1 MLKLLLGRAGTGKT
15 RALLEAMAAGDGRPQ
30 ILIVPEQHSH
40 SMERQLCAIGGSRV
54 SLFAEVLSFTRLANR
69 VFSVYGGLA
78 APALD
83 GGGRLLLLCAAL
95 KSVAPELRVYQRPS
109 RKPAFLSG
117 LLATVDELKTCRIT
131 PEQLWTAGEES
142 GGGEGDKLRDLSLI
156 YGAYEAMTARQG
168 ADPRDRLT
176 RLAEA
181 LTREDWAAGK
191 DFYLDAFT
199 DFTPQERAVLS
210 TLLGKANSVTVALTC
225 DKLEEDEGGAGIF
238 SPARRTARQL
248 LRLAQERGV
257 SREIEVRSG
266 GAGPKTAALAHLE
279 GQLFAPRP
287 DPWAGEAEE
296 LTMLKAN
303 SPYSEVEWTAAE
315 ILRLVREEGYR
326 FRDIAVCA
334 RSLEGCGSLVET
346 IFARYGVPVFLS
358 RMSDILQ
365 KPILALITSALEA
378 ASGGYRYD
386 DVFRYLKTG
395 LTGLSAEDVDLLEN
409 YVLKWS
415 LEGSAW
421 TGARDWANHPRGYGL
436 PFSEGDRALLARLN
450 TLRRQVAQTLEG
462 LRKNPDKTGRG
473 QAAALYAFLEAAGVP
488 ERLAQRTEELNR
500 RGQAA
505 LAEEYAQLWEILCGG
520 LEQCAQILGD
530 APMEL
535 DEFSKLFALVLSQ
548 YDVGSIPVSLDRV
561 NVGDMPR
568 LAHRACPV
576 VFLLGADDGAIPA
589 AAPSPGLLN
598 DDDRSLLAS
607 YGLELAP
614 RLSDKLYREM
624 TIVYETC
631 ALPQRRFYLSWAA
644 AGPDGEERRPSF
656 LQSKLNFLFPQARR
670 VEEGRLDGSFRLAAP
685 RPALELAGRFPQAG
699 AALRALPEYAPLV
712 ERMERAAR
720 MERGRL
726 TRPAVDALYGRR
738 VPMSASRMDKYKSC
752 HFSYFMQYG
761 LKAEPRR
768 AAGFQAPE
776 YGTFVHYVLE
786 HVLRACR
793 ERGGVKEVPAGELR
807 ALAQAAVERYVSEEL
822 GGLEHETARFRYLF
836 RRLLKSVYAVVD
848 NVAEELR
855 ASRFQPIS
863 FELGFG
869 AGKDLPPVELSVDGM
884 TVSISGFVDRVDGWE
899 HDGRLYLRVVDYKTG
914 RKTFRSDG
922 YLERHGPSNAALPVH
937 PGARGG
943 SALQPGDHPGRRALP
958 ARPGRG
964 GRGQPGHERGR
975 APEKG
980 GRRAAAARHCA
991 GRAGG
996 AGRHGGA
1003 GGGGHPLP
1011 AREGEQGRGHHRRGA
1026 GLRRAA
1032 GQAGPAHRAD
1042 SGGDRPGAG
1051 RRQHRRR
1058 PLLAGAGSQCLPVV
1072 RVRRRLSLRGG
1083 SGRRPTALPAC
1094 RQERGILAGGC
1105 ERASMSWE
1113 PRYSPERN
1121 CSSLSMAES
1130 LHSSDQKSSRN
1141 AAEKPF
1147 PRRVM

>member
-95 KSVAPELRVYQRPS
+95 RSVAPELRVYQRPS

-614 RLSDKLYREM
+614 RLSDKRYREM

-631 ALPQRRFYLSWAA
+631 ALPQRRFYVSWAA

-726 TRPAVDALYGRR
+726 ARPAVDALYGRR

-752 HFSYFMQYG
+752 HFSYFMRYG
-761 LKAEPRR
+761 LQAEPRKP
-768 AAGFQAPE
+768 AGFTAPE

-786 HVLRACR
+786 HVLQSC
-793 ERGGVKEVPAGELR
+793 PIGEESWGEELQKRLR
-807 ALAQAAVERYVSEEL
+807 AAVRAAVDRYTAEEL
-822 GGLEHETARFRYLF
+822 GGLEHQSQRFRYLF
-836 RRLLKSVYAVVD
+836 RRLLRSVQAVVD
-848 NVAEELR
+848 NVAQELC
-855 ASRFQPIS
+855 ASRFRPIS

-869 AGKDLPPVELSVDGM
+869 SRGELPPVELTAEGVTISV
-884 TVSISGFVDRVDGWE
+884 SGFVDRVDGWVE
-899 HDGRLYLRVVDYKTG
+899 NGRLHLRVVDYKTG
-914 RKTFRSDG
+914 RKSFDLTEVWNG
-922 YLERHGPSNAALPVH
+922 LGLQMLLYLFALEERGERVYGLPVE
-937 PGARGG
+937 GAGV
-943 SALQPGDHPGRRALP
+943 LYLP
-958 ARPGRG
+958 ARDAVVRGSRTMSEEERQKAVDKELVRRGLVLSDGAVLEAMERPGPGGYRFLPLRVSKSTGEITGEALVSAERLGRLEKHTRKVLEEICRELAAGNIAADPFWRGPEKNACRFCDYAAACHFEEGRG
-964 GRGQPGHERGR
+964 GDCRRWLPGVKAQEFWENVER
-975 APEKG
+975 ET
-980 GRRAAAARHCA
+980 
-991 GRAGG
+991 
-996 AGRHGGA
+996 
-1003 GGGGHPLP
+1003 
-1011 AREGEQGRGHHRRGA
+1011 
-1026 GLRRAA
+1026 
-1032 GQAGPAHRAD
+1032 D
-1042 SGGDRPGAG
+1042 
-1051 RRQHRRR
+1051 
-1058 PLLAGAGSQCLPVV
+1058 
-1072 RVRRRLSLRGG
+1072 
-1083 SGRRPTALPAC
+1083 
-1094 RQERGILAGGC
+1094 
-1105 ERASMSWE
+1105 
-1113 PRYSPERN
+1113 
-1121 CSSLSMAES
+1121 
-1130 LHSSDQKSSRN
+1130 
-1141 AAEKPF
+1141 
-1147 PRRVM
+1147 

>member
-1 MLKLLLGRAGTGKT
+1 
-15 RALLEAMAAGDGRPQ
+15 MAAGDGRPQ

-117 LLATVDELKTCRIT
+117 LLATVDELKTCCIT

-181 LTREDWAAGK
+181 LTREDWAVGK

-210 TLLGKANSVTVALTC
+210 ALLGKANSVTVALTC

-257 SREIEVRSG
+257 PREIEVRSG
-266 GAGPKTAALAHLE
+266 GAGPKTAALAQLE
-279 GQLFAPRP
+279 GQLFATRP
-287 DPWAGEAEE
+287 APYEGAAEE

-436 PFSEGDRALLARLN
+436 PFSEVDRALLARLN
-450 TLRRQVAQTLEG
+450 TLRRQVAQPLEG

-473 QAAALYAFLEAAGVP
+473 QAIALYTFLEAAGVP

-631 ALPQRRFYLSWAA
+631 ALPQRRFYVSWAA
-644 AGPDGEERRPSF
+644 VGPDGEERRPSF

-670 VEEGRLDGSFRLAAP
+670 VGEGRLDGSFRLAAP

-699 AALRALPEYAPLV
+699 APLRALPEYAPLV

-720 MERGRL
+720 MERGAAHPPGGGRPLWEAGAHVRL
-726 TRPAVDALYGRR
+726 PDGQVQVLPLLLLYAVRPEGRAPAGRR
-738 VPMSASRMDKYKSC
+738 VPGPGVRHLRPLCA
-752 HFSYFMQYG
+752 G
-761 LKAEPRR
+761 AR
-768 AAGFQAPE
+768 AAGLP
-776 YGTFVHYVLE
+776 
-786 HVLRACR
+786 
-793 ERGGVKEVPAGELR
+793 
-807 ALAQAAVERYVSEEL
+807 
-822 GGLEHETARFRYLF
+822 
-836 RRLLKSVYAVVD
+836 
-848 NVAEELR
+848 
-855 ASRFQPIS
+855 
-863 FELGFG
+863 G
-869 AGKDLPPVELSVDGM
+869 AGGREGG
-884 TVSISGFVDRVDGWE
+884 SGG
-899 HDGRLYLRVVDYKTG
+899 G
-914 RKTFRSDG
+914 
-922 YLERHGPSNAALPVH
+922 AAH
-937 PGARGG
+937 PGPGGGGAVRQRG
-943 SALQPGDHPGRRALP
+943 
-958 ARPGRG
+958 
-964 GRGQPGHERGR
+964 
-975 APEKG
+975 
-980 GRRAAAARHCA
+980 A
-991 GRAGG
+991 GRAGARDRPLPLSVPAAAQIG
-996 AGRHGGA
+996 VRRGGQRGGGA
-1003 GGGGHPLP
+1003 ALLP
-1011 AREGEQGRGHHRRGA
+1011 VPAYFLRA
-1026 GLRRAA
+1026 GLRRGEGPTPGGAECGRHDGQHLRLRGPGGRLGARRAA
-1032 GQAGPAHRAD
+1032 L
-1042 SGGDRPGAG
+1042 SAG
-1051 RRQHRRR
+1051 RGLQD
-1058 PLLAGAGSQCLPVV
+1058 GAQNL
-1072 RVRRRLSLRGG
+1072 
-1083 SGRRPTALPAC
+1083 
-1094 RQERGILAGGC
+1094 
-1105 ERASMSWE
+1105 
-1113 PRYSPERN
+1113 
-1121 CSSLSMAES
+1121 
-1130 LHSSDQKSSRN
+1130 
-1141 AAEKPF
+1141 
-1147 PRRVM
+1147 